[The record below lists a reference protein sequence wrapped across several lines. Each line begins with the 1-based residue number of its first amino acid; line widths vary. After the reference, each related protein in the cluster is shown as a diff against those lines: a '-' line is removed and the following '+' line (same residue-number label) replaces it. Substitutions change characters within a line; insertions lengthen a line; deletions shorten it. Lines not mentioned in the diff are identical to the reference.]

1 MSARDIV
8 LSGGGSAAPVYVDDV
23 FSTYLYTGN
32 GATQTIN
39 NGIDLAGK
47 GGMVWYKSRTSTS
60 SLAHNLIDTTR
71 GLDHLL
77 FTNFNFADMS
87 GFGTGTSGVLAS
99 FASSGYVLGS
109 SGQMNA
115 TAESSV
121 SWTFRKAPKFFDIVT
136 YTGNATNPRT
146 ISHSLGSVPG
156 MVIIKRT
163 DTTGDWWVYHNGITV
178 NQYLKLNTTDA
189 LATSASIW
197 GTGPTSTGFTVNAGA
212 INTAG
217 ATYVAYIYAH
227 NAGGFGTSGNENVIS
242 CGSFTSSATGLNVNI
257 GWEPQYLMYKRTN
270 SIDGWHI
277 ADAYRGW
284 QVDRNVGTVDLA
296 ANSSAAEAAYGI
308 TGPTAT
314 GVTHTNGTANDQ
326 YIYMAIR
333 RPNKPPTSGT
343 EVFYAGTGN
352 GSATV
357 PAYVTNF
364 PVDAGITVLTRTG
377 VSNKG
382 FTARL
387 LGNQIAYTE
396 LTAAY
401 GTENDVA
408 YDSSKGFMKG
418 SWGGAGAY
426 TGAFSWAFRR
436 APGFFD
442 IVCYTGTGVATTVN
456 HNLGVVPE
464 LMIIKSRNTATT
476 NWSVYSQL
484 TPTTYRYN
492 ILQGNSAGLVGRT
505 YGLGGSPNFE
515 ELSAQPT
522 STVINLA
529 SSSESNAS
537 GRTFVTDLF
546 ATLAG
551 ISKVGSYTGNGTS
564 QTIACGFTT
573 GARFI
578 MIKRT
583 DSTGDWYVWDSAR
596 GIVSAN
602 DPHLSLNSTAA
613 EVTTDDSVDPD
624 NSGFIVNQ
632 VAATNINV
640 TSATY
645 IFLAIA

>member
-8 LSGGGSAAPVYVDDV
+8 LSGGGSSAPVYVDDV

-32 GATQTIN
+32 GSTQTIT

-47 GGMVWYKSRTSTS
+47 GGMVWAKSRSSVAQHVLADTVRGTGQVLQTSTTDG
-60 SLAHNLIDTTR
+60 NI
-71 GLDHLL
+71 
-77 FTNFNFADMS
+77 
-87 GFGTGTSGVLAS
+87 
-99 FASSGYVLGS
+99 
-109 SGQMNA
+109 A
-115 TAESSV
+115 TALNITSFNADGYGLSSYSGSNGSGITYA
-121 SWTFRKAPKFFDIVT
+121 SWTFRKQPKFFDIVT

-146 ISHSLGSVPG
+146 IPHSLSSVPG
-156 MVIIKRT
+156 MIIIKRT
-163 DTTGDWWVYHNGITV
+163 DAIGDWWVYHNGITV
-178 NQYLKLNTTDA
+178 NQYLILNTTA
-189 LATSASIW
+189 AVATSASIW
-197 GTGPTSTGFTVNAGA
+197 GAGPTSTGFTVNAGA
-212 INTAG
+212 INATG

-227 NAGGFGTSGNENVIS
+227 NAGGFGNSGGENAIS
-242 CGSFTSSATGLNVNI
+242 CGSFTTDAFGNATVNL
-257 GWEPQYLMYKRTN
+257 GYEPQYLMTKAT
-270 SIDGWHI
+270 SFADGWQI
-277 ADAYRGW
+277 KDIMRRLP
-284 QVDRNVGTVDLA
+284 DGT
-296 ANSSAAEAAYGI
+296 EAA
-308 TGPTAT
+308 AT
-314 GVTHTNGTANDQ
+314 LYPNTSGAESLPVAYPHKISATRFSVVYEASKT

-377 VSNKG
+377 VSYKG

-387 LGNQIAYTE
+387 LGNQIAYTD

-401 GTENDVA
+401 GGENDVA

-418 SWGGAGAY
+418 TWGGAGAY
-426 TGAFSWAFRR
+426 TDTFSWAFRR
-436 APGFFD
+436 ASGFFD
-442 IVCYTGTGVATTVN
+442 VVCYTGTGVATTVN

-464 LMIIKSRNTATT
+464 LIIVKARNRSGVYVTG
-476 NWSVYSQL
+476 WSVWS
-484 TPTTYRYN
+484 TSVVSTYGSSYLLSMN
-492 ILQGNSAGLVGRT
+492 ETSPAQANSAIFT
-505 YGLGGSPNFE
+505 TT
-515 ELSAQPT
+515 QPT
-522 STVINLA
+522 STVFSVGTND
-529 SSSESNAS
+529 SSNAS
-537 GRTFVTDLF
+537 ANGNLYVAYLF

-583 DSTGDWYVWDSAR
+583 DSTGDWYIWDSVR

-602 DPHLSLNSTAA
+602 DPHLSLNTTVA